1 MTHMISKSGFAIL
14 ICALIS
20 VVLVGCGRKP
30 SLSDLKPPAA
40 KAESV
45 TLATPQNAQT
55 LDGKTDGLTPVAQSK
70 PQRRFILDFL
80 I

>member
-1 MTHMISKSGFAIL
+1 MTHIISKSGFAVL
-14 ICALIS
+14 ICALIG

-40 KAESV
+40 KTESV
-45 TLATPQNAQT
+45 TLAAPQDVQAQ
-55 LDGKTDGLTPVAQSK
+55 DGKTDGLVPVTQSK

-80 I
+80 L